1 MANKKF
7 DSVRASFMAKVRE
20 LLAEDGDVLTTNSNE
35 LCVPILSDDNDEG
48 YLVITFK
55 VPTGSR
61 DGEVYDGY
69 IVAEDYA
76 QKCKE
81 REEKAKQQALEK
93 ARKIERDKHMREEKA
108 RLKAE
113 RAKANGGA

>member
-7 DSVRASFMAKVRE
+7 DTARNDTMARVRE
-20 LLAEDGDVLTTNSNE
+20 LLAKDTDVLRTNSNE
-35 LCVPILSDDNDEG
+35 LCIPIVAEDGDES

-61 DGEVYDGY
+61 DGDVYDGY
-69 IVAEDYA
+69 LVAEDYA
-76 QKCKE
+76 QKC
-81 REEKAKQQALEK
+81 EEKKAKAEKQAKEK
-93 ARKIERDKHMREEKA
+93 AEKIARDKKMREEKA

-113 RAKANGGA
+113 RENKGK